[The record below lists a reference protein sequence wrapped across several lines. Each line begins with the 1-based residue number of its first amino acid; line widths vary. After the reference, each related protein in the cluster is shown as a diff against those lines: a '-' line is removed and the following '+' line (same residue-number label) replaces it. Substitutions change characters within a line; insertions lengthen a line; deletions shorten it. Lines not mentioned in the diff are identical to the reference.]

1 MIPSAGAASA
11 RPRRTGGQPSPHNV
25 VVLKGFD
32 PLPEVPAGSPESDRL
47 GVALGSY
54 ILRLEGVGEVALESL
69 QRAVGLVGGR
79 CQPAEHAGGVAHI
92 ALGMQQ
98 VEALRSQLLAAPSD
112 LLRIAEEIVAALRAY
127 HRRDFTLRCRGK
139 ILECGPRPLLMGI
152 VNCTP
157 DSFYPGSR
165 RQGADAV
172 EEGLRMVEEGA
183 DILDVGG
190 ESTRPGSAPVDSA
203 EEIERVLP
211 VIEALAG
218 KVEVPI
224 SVDTRHAAV
233 ARVAIE
239 AGAGLVN
246 DVSGLRHDPELAAVV
261 AEADVPLVLM
271 HARGKPDNMVVHA
284 NYQDVV
290 AEVARELREAMAR
303 ARSAGVSDDAI
314 VLDPGIGF
322 AKRAEHSL
330 TILRHTAALR
340 SLGRPLLVGPSR
352 KSFVGVVLDL
362 PTEERLEGTAAAAA
376 AAVLYGAHILRVHD
390 VGVMRRVVAVAAA
403 IRSEGAGWIS

>member
-1 MIPSAGAASA
+1 
-11 RPRRTGGQPSPHNV
+11 
-25 VVLKGFD
+25 
-32 PLPEVPAGSPESDRL
+32 
-47 GVALGSY
+47 
-54 ILRLEGVGEVALESL
+54 
-69 QRAVGLVGGR
+69 
-79 CQPAEHAGGVAHI
+79 
-92 ALGMQQ
+92 
-98 VEALRSQLLAAPSD
+98 
-112 LLRIAEEIVAALRAY
+112 
-127 HRRDFTLRCRGK
+127 
-139 ILECGPRPLLMGI
+139 MGI

-271 HARGKPDNMVVHA
+271 HARGKPDNMVAHA